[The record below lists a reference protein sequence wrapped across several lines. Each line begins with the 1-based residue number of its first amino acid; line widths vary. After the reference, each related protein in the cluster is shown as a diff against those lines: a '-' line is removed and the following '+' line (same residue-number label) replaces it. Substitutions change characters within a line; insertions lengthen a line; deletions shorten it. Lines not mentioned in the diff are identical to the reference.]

1 LRVISGEAKGHALK
15 APKGLSTRPMT
26 DKVKGSVF
34 SVLTNLLARLDREW
48 GRVLDLYSGSG
59 SIGIEALS
67 RGADWADF
75 VEVNAG
81 ACRVVADN
89 LEHTKFKSKARVNNR
104 NVAAFLSSPPPPPG
118 ANFGRRSTDG
128 LQRRKGGAYRKRHAG
143 AFDEP
148 VAVADAETEQ
158 TEQTE
163 TQIGTNEADNIHNEK
178 QYDIIFLDP
187 PYADPKI
194 NDTLAHIARSGLAK
208 TGGLVVI
215 GHSPRVKLQDVYG
228 EGSES
233 GDRLN
238 LLRFRRL
245 GDCAFSIF
253 LAGNPADYGL
263 VDAADEG
270 EPELPDDS
278 ENGQSRP
285 SEVYEDEEN
294 DN

>member
-34 SVLTNLLARLDREW
+34 SVLTNLLARFDREW

-118 ANFGRRSTDG
+118 ANFARRSTDG

-143 AFDEP
+143 ALDDSI
-148 VAVADAETEQ
+148 AVAQVETEQ
-158 TEQTE
+158 KE
-163 TQIGTNEADNIHNEK
+163 TQIATDEADIIHNEK

-233 GDRLN
+233 GERLN

-263 VDAADEG
+263 VDADDEDEP

-278 ENGQSRP
+278 DDGQS
-285 SEVYEDEEN
+285 SLAAVYD
-294 DN
+294 D